1 MAHPAAAGH
10 AATIRRFFDAEA
22 LEYAQARERQPSF
35 VAQRE
40 LVLGMLPARLERVL
54 DVGCGPAL
62 MADPLLRRGAQV
74 CGIDAADEMIRLGR
88 ARMRHHPLAARLLL
102 RVGSA
107 DRLPFGDASFDA
119 AVAMGVLE
127 YLDDRA
133 AGLAEI
139 ARVLRPNGVLVA
151 TVPSCLSAYH
161 LARSVW
167 TGARGAARML
177 LRRAA
182 PPFEAFPTH
191 RCIPWRLDA
200 ELERA
205 GLRKTEG
212 RFCNFIFFPL
222 HELVPGA
229 SAALNRRLSWLGAS
243 PGLAWLGTQ
252 YVVRAIKRSLQR

>member
-1 MAHPAAAGH
+1 MAHPAH
-10 AATIRRFFDAEA
+10 AETIRRFFDAEA
-22 LEYAQARERQPSF
+22 LEYAQARERQASF

-40 LVLGMLPARLERVL
+40 LVLGMLPERPERLL

-74 CGIDAADEMIRLGR
+74 WGIDAADEMIRLGR
-88 ARMRHHPLAARLLL
+88 ARMRHHPLAARLFL
-102 RVGSA
+102 RLGSVE
-107 DRLPFGDASFDA
+107 RLPFGDASFDA

-127 YLDDRA
+127 YLEDRA

-151 TVPSCLSAYH
+151 TVPSCVSPYH
-161 LARSVW
+161 LARGAW
-167 TGARGAARML
+167 TGARRLARRL
-177 LRRAA
+177 ARR
-182 PPFEAFPTH
+182 PDSGAFPTR
-191 RCIPWRLDA
+191 RCVPWRLDA

-222 HELVPGA
+222 HELAPRA
-229 SAALNRRLSWLGAS
+229 SAALNRRLAWLGAS
-243 PGLAWLGTQ
+243 PALAWLGTQ
-252 YVVRAIKRSLQR
+252 YVVRALKR